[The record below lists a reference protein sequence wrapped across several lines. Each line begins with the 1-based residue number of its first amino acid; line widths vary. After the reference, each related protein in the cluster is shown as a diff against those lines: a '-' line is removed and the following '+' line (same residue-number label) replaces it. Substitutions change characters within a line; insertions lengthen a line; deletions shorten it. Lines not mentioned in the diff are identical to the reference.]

1 MSRESGQ
8 PRTRCRLPCTIR
20 AGRGRAHARV
30 LDVSS
35 GGLCFVASVCFRLYA
50 RVQVEIVVPRGEPV
64 AVEGVVRH
72 RRPFR
77 QPSSGRRGWA
87 TGLALATAGPDF
99 LALTSPGAM
108 AESSDGELVALA
120 LQRASRTG
128 ALDPALEEQLGVARN
143 RAPGDEPREAH
154 RTSPDLLVAEQSL
167 YRVRL
172 KAVGSSRTRT
182 LTLRAASESAV
193 CEAVLR
199 DLPGDWQVLGVEAD
213 PID

>member
-1 MSRESGQ
+1 MSQATRQ
-8 PRTRCRLPCTIR
+8 PRMRCRLPCTIR

-35 GGLCFVASVCFRLYA
+35 GGLCFVAPVCFRLNA
-50 RVQVEIVVPRGEPV
+50 RVKVEIVVPRGGPV
-64 AVEGVVRH
+64 AVEGDVRH
-72 RRPFR
+72 RRPFH

-87 TGLALATAGPDF
+87 TGLALATAGPEF
-99 LALTSPGAM
+99 LALTSPGAL
-108 AESSDGELVALA
+108 AESRDDAHVAAALQCASAAEALDDPRPLDADELVI
-120 LQRASRTG
+120 
-128 ALDPALEEQLGVARN
+128 E
-143 RAPGDEPREAH
+143 
-154 RTSPDLLVAEQSL
+154 EQSL

-172 KAVGSSRTRT
+172 KAVASARTRV

-199 DLPGDWQVLGVEAD
+199 DLPGDWEVLGVEVD